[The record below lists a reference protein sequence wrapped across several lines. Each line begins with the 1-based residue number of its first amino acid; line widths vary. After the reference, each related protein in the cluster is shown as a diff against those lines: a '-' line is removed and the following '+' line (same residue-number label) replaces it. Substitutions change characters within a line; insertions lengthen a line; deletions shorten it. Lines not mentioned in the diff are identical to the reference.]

1 MSKQSIAL
9 SIIRIAVAG
18 NMLIH
23 GIARI
28 AIDGVNPFDTFL
40 STIGFPGYTAWVI
53 TFFEILAAV
62 SIIINRWVVPLS
74 ILFCLELLTGIF
86 LVHMQSGW
94 FVVGAGR
101 NGMEYSV
108 LLILGFVAT
117 IVVNLKRNQFSS

>member
-1 MSKQSIAL
+1 MNKQSIAL

-28 AIDGVNPFDTFL
+28 VIDGVNPFDTFL
-40 STIGFPGYTAWVI
+40 SSLGFPAYTAWII
-53 TFFEILAAV
+53 TFFEILAAISV
-62 SIIINRWVVPLS
+62 IVNRWVVPLS

-94 FVVGAGR
+94 FVVGAGG

-117 IVVNLKRNQFSS
+117 IVANLKTKSVQ